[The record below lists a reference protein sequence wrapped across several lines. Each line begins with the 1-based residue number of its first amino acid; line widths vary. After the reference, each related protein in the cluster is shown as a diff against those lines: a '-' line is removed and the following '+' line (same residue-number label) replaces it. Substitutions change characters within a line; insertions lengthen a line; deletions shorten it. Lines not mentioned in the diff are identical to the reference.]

1 LNIFFNGIGLRKPQN
16 DAATGEGIGQHSNWY
31 LWLFGDN

>member
-16 DAATGEGIGQHSNWY
+16 DAATGEGIGQHSN
-31 LWLFGDN
+31 